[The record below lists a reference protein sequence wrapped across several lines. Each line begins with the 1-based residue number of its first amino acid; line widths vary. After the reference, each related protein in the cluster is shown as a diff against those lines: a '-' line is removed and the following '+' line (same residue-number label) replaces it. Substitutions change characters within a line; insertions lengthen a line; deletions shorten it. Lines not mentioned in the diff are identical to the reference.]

1 MIIVTLTDSEM
12 SSAKALA
19 NQLGKI
25 NNSIIKGRGNLAG
38 FCGEIATAKHLC
50 SVGFEVDHT
59 NTYEYDLI
67 ADGITVDVKS
77 KNCNSPPR
85 PNYDCSVANYNT
97 KQKCDRYVFTRVNNN
112 IVYLVGWISKDKFY
126 QQALFH
132 TKGELDSNFVN
143 GKQFT
148 FHADCW
154 NIAISQLNRFTKNA

>member
-59 NTYEYDLI
+59 N
-67 ADGITVDVKS
+67 
-77 KNCNSPPR
+77 
-85 PNYDCSVANYNT
+85 
-97 KQKCDRYVFTRVNNN
+97 
-112 IVYLVGWISKDKFY
+112 
-126 QQALFH
+126 
-132 TKGELDSNFVN
+132 
-143 GKQFT
+143 
-148 FHADCW
+148 
-154 NIAISQLNRFTKNA
+154 